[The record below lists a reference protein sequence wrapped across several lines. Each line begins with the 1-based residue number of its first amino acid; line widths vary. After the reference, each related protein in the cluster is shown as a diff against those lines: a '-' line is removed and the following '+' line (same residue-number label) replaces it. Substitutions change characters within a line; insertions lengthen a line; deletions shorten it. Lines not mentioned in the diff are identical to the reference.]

1 MRSIDVHGLNT
12 KDAIEQIVKFIDK
25 AYKENETRIE
35 VVHGCNNGTN
45 IKHRVLKMNDKKT
58 HPAIKEVREDIANPG
73 KTIIILK
80 MSVFK

>member
-1 MRSIDVHGLNT
+1 MHSIDVHGLNA
-12 KDAIEQIVKFIDK
+12 KEAIEQIIKFIDR

-35 VVHGCNNGTN
+35 VVHGYNNGTN

-58 HPAIKEVREDIANPG
+58 HPAIKEVREDVINPG

-80 MSVFK
+80 MKWL